1 MKLKKLCLGIRI
13 KNKNN
18 VIIKRVESKNKKY
31 V

>member
-1 MKLKKLCLGIRI
+1 MKLKKLWLDIRI

-18 VIIKRVESKNKKY
+18 VIIKKVESKNKKY